1 MIKVPTALLEEDE
14 NQKGDIRET
23 IWSNDGSWFRKGH
36 PYTWIPKH
44 LTDAKGQVSLRS
56 FIIALRDAARGT
68 SNSSRTAMTYDQIKR
83 GVQQASYNRVEQLK
97 EDYVWIEDV
106 LKPLAGLRRNPFQV
120 VSRAGSSAGS

>member
-1 MIKVPTALLEEDE
+1 M
-14 NQKGDIRET
+14 
-23 IWSNDGSWFRKGH
+23 
-36 PYTWIPKH
+36 
-44 LTDAKGQVSLRS
+44 RS

-106 LKPLAGLRRNPFQV
+106 LKPLAGLERNPFRLCRGLGV
-120 VSRAGSSAGS
+120 RRGHSRRP

>member
-1 MIKVPTALLEEDE
+1 MGV
-14 NQKGDIRET
+14 
-23 IWSNDGSWFRKGH
+23 GSRKGH

-106 LKPLAGLRRNPFQV
+106 LKPLAGLERNPFRLCRGLGV
-120 VSRAGSSAGS
+120 RRGHSRRP